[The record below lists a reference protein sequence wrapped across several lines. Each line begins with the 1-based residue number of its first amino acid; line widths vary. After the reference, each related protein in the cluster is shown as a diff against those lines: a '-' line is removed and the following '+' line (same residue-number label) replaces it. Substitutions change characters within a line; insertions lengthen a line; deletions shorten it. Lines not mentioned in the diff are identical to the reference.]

1 MLYNTMVR
9 PIDVSWLPPRIDM
22 HRYTTGISG
31 ISIVVATMRRPEK
44 FQNFAPG
51 GEEGVWTKQTKKQP
65 KRNPLCTYY
74 QQVAVIWLK

>member
-1 MLYNTMVR
+1 MVR

-44 FQNFAPG
+44 LQNFAPG
-51 GEEGVWTKQTKKQP
+51 GEEGVDEANKEAAKAKSATGMYLLP
-65 KRNPLCTYY
+65 ASCGHL
-74 QQVAVIWLK
+74 A